1 MATQCHVPVSCNNR
15 PVQYREW
22 APIPALAGAVD
33 CVWTLDGH
41 ARPGDEPQPV
51 LPDGRP
57 ELVIHF
63 GDPFAMVA
71 NGDHRRQPA
80 LVFAGQLS
88 SQLLLQPGG
97 RIAIV
102 GIRFRPHGAAS
113 VLRMPQDRLMG
124 VPMPLDDVDP
134 ALRKALGSIRGDAD
148 DLTGAALHAQ
158 RALARFVRVDRID
171 ARVACAVDVIS
182 RARGQVSIDRVAA
195 HAGMTRR
202 HLERRF
208 LDQVG
213 LTPKRLAR
221 IARFQHALQL
231 LETEHPGA
239 HAAAESGYADQ
250 AHFVRDFRELAGC
263 APSEHLLTRAEI
275 TRVFIA
281 SSAPRSAH
289 APRPPR

>member
-1 MATQCHVPVSCNNR
+1 M
-15 PVQYREW
+15 
-22 APIPALAGAVD
+22 PALAASVD

-41 ARPGDEPQPV
+41 AQPDDEPQPV

-71 NGDHRRQPA
+71 GGQRTLQPSI
-80 LVFAGQLS
+80 VFAGQLA
-88 SQLLLQPGG
+88 SQLLLQPTG

-102 GIRFRPHGAAS
+102 GIRFHPHGAAS
-113 VLRMPQDRLMG
+113 LLRMPQHRLMG
-124 VPMPLDDVDP
+124 APLPLDDVDP
-134 ALRKALGSIRGDAD
+134 ALRRALASIRGDAG
-148 DLTGAALHAQ
+148 DLAGAAHHAQ
-158 RALARFVRVDRID
+158 CALARFIRHDRID
-171 ARVACAVDVIS
+171 HRIASAVDAIAN
-182 RARGQVSIDRVAA
+182 ARGQVSIDHVAA
-195 HAGMTRR
+195 RAGITRR

-231 LETEHPGA
+231 LEREHAGA

-263 APSEHLLTRAEI
+263 APSQHLLTRAEM

-281 SSAPRSAH
+281 SSTPHSAPAPRR
-289 APRPPR
+289 PR

>member
-1 MATQCHVPVSCNNR
+1 MH
-15 PVQYREW
+15 YREW
-22 APIPALAGAVD
+22 APIPALADSVD
-33 CVWTLDGH
+33 RVWTLDGH
-41 ARPGDEPQPV
+41 AQADDEPQPV

-71 NGDHRRQPA
+71 GGQRTLQPSI
-80 LVFAGQLS
+80 VFAGQLA
-88 SQLLLQPGG
+88 SQLLLQPTG

-102 GIRFRPHGAAS
+102 GVRFHPHGAAS
-113 VLRMPQDRLMG
+113 LLRMPQHQLMG
-124 VPMPLDDVDP
+124 APLPLDDVDP
-134 ALRKALGSIRGDAD
+134 ALRKALGSIRGDAGN
-148 DLTGAALHAQ
+148 LAGAAHHAQ
-158 RALARFVRVDRID
+158 CTLARFIRHDRLDHRIASAVGVIVD
-171 ARVACAVDVIS
+171 
-182 RARGQVSIDRVAA
+182 ARGQVSIDRVAA
-195 HAGMTRR
+195 RAGITRR

-231 LETEHPGA
+231 LEREHPGA

-263 APSEHLLTRAEI
+263 APSQHLLTRAEM

-281 SSAPRSAH
+281 SSAPHSAP
-289 APRPPR
+289 APRLPR